1 MPLLK
6 TAVSGSANASAGMGY
21 SANRN
26 TAAAGTAKAGPGGWH
41 PTILYM
47 LALIVIEVLVVG
59 FLSRNLLGGAR

>member
-26 TAAAGTAKAGPGGWH
+26 TAAAAGASAGPGGWH

-47 LALIVIEVLVVG
+47 LGLIVVEVLVAAW
-59 FLSRNLLGGAR
+59 LSRTLLGGS